1 MTEIK
6 KINVEVNKNDLL
18 STIKS
23 LKDEGFSVLH
33 SISAVDYIEYFQ
45 VVYHLFS
52 LDFPENEAV
61 IKVNL
66 TKDSPGVPTVC
77 EIYKTAN
84 WQERECYD
92 LMGVK
97 FSGHPDLRRIL
108 LPDDWIGHTLQKNYK
123 KQTEDLKYR

>member
-18 STIKS
+18 STMQS
-23 LKDEGFSVLH
+23 LRDDGFSFLH
-33 SISAVDYIEYFQ
+33 SISAVDYVEYFQ

-52 LDFPENEAV
+52 LDFPENEAI

-66 TKDSPGVPTVC
+66 AKDEP
-77 EIYKTAN
+77 EIPSISEIWKTAN

-123 KQTEDLKYR
+123 KQTDDLKYL